1 MFIEDVTQLLFR
13 TLAVVLAVNV
23 LFLFLVLR
31 RRLRL
36 QRYFL
41 LKDSAREILRAPVQ
55 LLAAG
60 QLPPE
65 QFATLEREAKTRPG
79 RDALHEL
86 LLAAVTPE
94 SAPHISEALFA
105 LGAVDDWA
113 RRAFGRA
120 RGNATVERAVQRT
133 WLERTSR
140 TRAPLTDGLRR
151 LKVFALRR
159 ALAVRSLAHL
169 APEFSQPF
177 LVEAVGDP
185 ASEVREVAIAGM
197 GRSQHPTLIA
207 VLIEELERSV
217 DARNDV
223 SWRWLTMA
231 LTRFR
236 LEHLHHVVPALRHQ
250 NPQMRYTMV
259 EITRQICAE
268 AAKGGL
274 LNKNDFSPSVYQV
287 FLEDLVSDASA
298 DVRARSAAV
307 IKHFRDR
314 RSVRALRLLM
324 IDENEFVRLHAVRA
338 CNDRFYSDLLPDLTR
353 ALRDPHWRVRDA
365 AVQAMLT
372 FGASGLEELYRVFL
386 EAEDEDTSHQIV
398 DGMQRAGAMP
408 LLLASLATDVRHST
422 MATAVCQKMA
432 LIGDTVYLNR
442 ALASVDQPSVRI
454 SLMDALLAAP
464 DEEYVEML
472 EAIATT
478 DDSVAGARASE
489 ILRLSGIV
497 QPEGH

>member
-1 MFIEDVTQLLFR
+1 MFIEDVTQLLFW

-36 QRYFL
+36 QRYFM
-41 LKDSAREILRAPVQ
+41 LKDSSREILRAPVQ

-65 QFATLEREAKTRPG
+65 QFVALEREAKTKPG

-94 SAPHISEALFA
+94 SAEHISEALYA
-105 LGAVDDWA
+105 LGSVDDWA
-113 RRAFGRA
+113 RRAFGRS
-120 RGNATVERAVQRT
+120 RGNATVERSVQRA
-133 WLERTSR
+133 WLDRA
-140 TRAPLTDGLRR
+140 TRLPVPLADRFRR

-169 APEFSQPF
+169 SPDFSQAF
-177 LVEAVGDP
+177 LVEAIGDP

-207 VLIEELERSV
+207 VLLAELERSI

-231 LTRFR
+231 LARFQ
-236 LEHLHHVVPALRHQ
+236 LEHLHHFVPALRHSH
-250 NPQMRYTMV
+250 PRMRFSVVDTA
-259 EITRQICAE
+259 RQICAE

-274 LNKNDFSPSVYQV
+274 LNKNDFAPAFYQV
-287 FLEDLVSDASA
+287 FLDDLVSDASA
-298 DVRARSAAV
+298 DVRARSAPV
-307 IKHFRDR
+307 VKHFRDQ
-314 RSVRALRLLM
+314 RSVRALRTLM
-324 IDENEFVRLHAVRA
+324 SDENEFVRLHAVRA

-372 FGASGLEELYRVFL
+372 FGSSGLEELYRVFL
-386 EAEDEDTSHQIV
+386 EADDEETSHQIV

-408 LLLASLATDVRHST
+408 MLLASLANDARQST
-422 MATAVCQKMA
+422 VASAVCQKMA

-442 ALASVDQPSVRI
+442 ALASVDQPGVRI

-464 DEEYVEML
+464 DEEYVDML
-472 EAIATT
+472 EAIAST
-478 DDSVAGARASE
+478 DGSVAGARASE
-489 ILRLSGIV
+489 ILRLSGIAR
-497 QPEGH
+497 PGED